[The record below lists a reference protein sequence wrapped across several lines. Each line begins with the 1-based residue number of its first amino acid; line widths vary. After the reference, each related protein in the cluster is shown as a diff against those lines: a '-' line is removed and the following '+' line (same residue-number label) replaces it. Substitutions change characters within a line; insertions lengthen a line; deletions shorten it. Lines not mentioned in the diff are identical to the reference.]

1 MRHATILM
9 CALLALP
16 LAASAEDEIDADGE
30 FADSAGEYVEY
41 DGFREAYNFTSK
53 NCDFFR
59 NSDLDGDAEK
69 EPV

>member
-30 FADSAGEYVEY
+30 FADWSVFIGSGDCWLAKYPQGQSA
-41 DGFREAYNFTSK
+41 K
-53 NCDFFR
+53 
-59 NSDLDGDAEK
+59 
-69 EPV
+69 